1 MSHLKI
7 RIDASRINCHASRVN
22 CRPVSPTIT
31 AAAAAAAVS
40 ALRIGGS
47 NIEEQHNNYSA
58 PAVYSRSE
66 SASCSLSL
74 ASQTAIVPSV
84 EEPKT
89 DFQNLTRS
97 FHSQSQPKRPN
108 SFLEHLELI
117 TNGKP
122 VSLQPVKRVYA
133 APCPVTETNR
143 FYSSNCSSID

>member
-7 RIDASRINCHASRVN
+7 RIDASRIN

-40 ALRIGGS
+40 ALRIGES

-66 SASCSLSL
+66 SASCSLSV

-143 FYSSNCSSID
+143 FYSSNCSSSD

>member
-7 RIDASRINCHASRVN
+7 RIDASRIN

-40 ALRIGGS
+40 ALRIGES
-47 NIEEQHNNYSA
+47 NIEELHNNYSA

-66 SASCSLSL
+66 SASCSLSV
-74 ASQTAIVPSV
+74 ASQTAMVPSV
-84 EEPKT
+84 EEPKS

-97 FHSQSQPKRPN
+97 FHSQSQPKHPN

-117 TNGKP
+117 TNGNP
-122 VSLQPVKRVYA
+122 VCLQPVKRVYA

-143 FYSSNCSSID
+143 FYSSNCSSSD